1 MKYNFLTLEFC
12 VLTRHCYLLTFAIFS
27 PIWRVIS
34 KENIV
39 IFKAVL
45 FEIVRQGKLR
55 QPAELLYTTIY
66 DNICEETALFGIFWK
81 ILFKNHH
88 MHSPIQNMEK
98 NLKL

>member
-45 FEIVRQGKLR
+45 FEIVCQGKLR
-55 QPAELLYTTIY
+55 QLAELIC
-66 DNICEETALFGIFWK
+66 DNPCQETAFFGIFWK

-88 MHSPIQNMEK
+88 MHSPSQNMEK